1 MKRFIVEFGMGV
13 DLRGQDYTK
22 AACRAVEDAL
32 RHSSLA
38 VFSSLNL
45 DAGKM
50 QITARIGVAE
60 PEKLDH
66 AAITAKFPYG
76 QVSVEGQIGGLDV
89 EGPSGTYTIAQ
100 AAIDVWIDP
109 DSRIG

>member
-1 MKRFIVEFGMGV
+1 MMKRFIVEFGMGV
-13 DLRGQDYTK
+13 DLHGQDYTK

-38 VFSSLNL
+38 VFSTMGIDHST
-45 DAGKM
+45 M

-66 AAITAKFPYG
+66 KTIAAKFPFG
-76 QVSVEGQIGGLDV
+76 TVTVEGLEGGLNVD
-89 EGPSGTYTIAQ
+89 GPRDTYTIAQ
-100 AAIDVWIDP
+100 AAIDVWIDVP
-109 DSRIG
+109 N

>member
-1 MKRFIVEFGMGV
+1 MKRFIVEFGMGM

-45 DAGKM
+45 DAAKM
-50 QITARIGVAE
+50 EVTARIGVAE
-60 PEKLDH
+60 PSKLDH
-66 AAITAKFPYG
+66 AVIAAKFPYG
-76 QVSVEGQIGGLDV
+76 KITVEGVEGGLNVD
-89 EGPSGTYTIAQ
+89 GPSGVYTIAQ

-109 DSRIG
+109 GT

>member
-13 DLRGQDYTK
+13 DLQGQDYTK

-38 VFSSLNL
+38 VFSSLKL
-45 DAGKM
+45 DHSKM
-50 QITARIGVAE
+50 EITARIGVAK
-60 PEKLDH
+60 PDALDH
-66 AAITAKFPYG
+66 AVIAAKFPYG
-76 QVSVEGQIGGLDV
+76 KVAVEGHEGGLSVD
-89 EGPSGTYTIAQ
+89 GPTGTYTIAQ

-109 DSRIG
+109 ER